1 MATAAGGS
9 FVPLLA
15 AAGAALWEVS
25 TCGPAQYVAR
35 RKIGN
40 AITQQRD
47 NAITQQPNAPPTLT
61 FAGMAKVVAVAN
73 QKGGVGKTTTT
84 INLGASLAI
93 LERKVLI
100 VDVDPQANATSGV
113 GIPPEELEGSIYN
126 VLVNGL
132 DVNEVV
138 YETETPNLHIVPSS
152 IQLVGAEVELIN
164 RFRRED
170 VLRNTVVEPLRKQY
184 DYILI
189 DCLPSLGLLTVN
201 ALTAADSV
209 IVPVQCEYFAL
220 EGLSKLQ
227 NTIQLVQ
234 QQLNPKLQL
243 EGILLSMYDQRLR
256 LANMVVEQVR
266 ERYGDVAFE
275 TIIHRNARISEA
287 PNMHLPVVM
296 INAGSRGAR
305 NFLALAEE
313 FLTKNGE
320 SVPKS

>member
-1 MATAAGGS
+1 
-9 FVPLLA
+9 
-15 AAGAALWEVS
+15 
-25 TCGPAQYVAR
+25 
-35 RKIGN
+35 
-40 AITQQRD
+40 
-47 NAITQQPNAPPTLT
+47 
-61 FAGMAKVVAVAN
+61 MAKVVAIAN

-93 LERKVLI
+93 LERRVLI
-100 VDVDPQANATSGV
+100 VDADPQANATSGV
-113 GIPPEELEGSIYN
+113 GLPPEELEGSIYN
-126 VLVNGL
+126 VLINGL
-132 DVNEVV
+132 DVKEVV

-170 VLRNTVVEPLRKQY
+170 VLRNTVVEPLRNQY

-189 DCLPSLGLLTVN
+189 DCLPSLGLLTIN

-227 NTIQLVQ
+227 DTIRLVQ
-234 QQLNPKLQL
+234 QQLNPRLEL

-256 LANMVVEQVR
+256 LANLVVEQVR
-266 ERYGDVAFE
+266 ETYGDQAFR

-296 INAGSRGAR
+296 INAGSRGAV
-305 NFLALAEE
+305 NFLNLAEE
-313 FLTKNGE
+313 FLLKNGDGGLRG
-320 SVPKS
+320 